1 MCRSLWRGRG
11 WRAVA
16 VGILL
21 GLDCVLMFFFV
32 SGRASAPPATGGVT
46 GHAASLTARP
56 CPDPPAP
63 ARPASAAAVA
73 PRGALG
79 PILDHYHPRTLP
91 KGIVPS
97 ATLPAQ
103 LDYADGKIE
112 NCGAADPNRVIFVHY
127 HIQHHI
133 GTALSDLAKRNDECA
148 PRICS
153 QKLGH
158 CLQSLNERGEAA
170 HLLATNLTYV
180 SYELTLSLEFPLP
193 FVDPDVRKNF
203 FFTTIMR
210 DPLDRMLTTARH
222 RLKDTPLHYIFP
234 ENQTVS
240 KTLDAENKALKWL
253 AVDTR
258 KPFTDTAAVV
268 ALAKCRLELFD
279 VVLTD
284 DLLTEGLGLVCK
296 LRGWKSCKLRKKKD
310 KSKELRVDR
319 AILVGWIERQR
330 PSYELYDYARWLAA
344 DRLRKAGIEVCLFS
358 IAARSSH
365 CPRHALLVL
374 APVPAL
380 TRMQSLP
387 TAPPNATARS
397 VSACVIGLGST
408 SSVHCSPRHQHRH
421 RVILSRD
428 GLYHAAARDPP
439 THINR

>member
-1 MCRSLWRGRG
+1 M
-11 WRAVA
+11 
-16 VGILL
+16 
-21 GLDCVLMFFFV
+21 
-32 SGRASAPPATGGVT
+32 
-46 GHAASLTARP
+46 
-56 CPDPPAP
+56 
-63 ARPASAAAVA
+63 
-73 PRGALG
+73 
-79 PILDHYHPRTLP
+79 
-91 KGIVPS
+91 
-97 ATLPAQ
+97 
-103 LDYADGKIE
+103 
-112 NCGAADPNRVIFVHY
+112 
-127 HIQHHI
+127 
-133 GTALSDLAKRNDECA
+133 AKRNDECA

-158 CLQSLNERGEAA
+158 CLQSLNERREAA

-234 ENQTVS
+234 ENQTVL
-240 KTLDAENKALKWL
+240 KTLDAVKKALKWL

-258 KPFTDTAAVV
+258 TPFTDTAAVV

-358 IAARSSH
+358 IAARSPH

-374 APVPAL
+374 APVPGFNTDAG
-380 TRMQSLP
+380 TADRAAKRDSSQRISLRDWP
-387 TAPPNATARS
+387 RIDVFCPLLS
-397 VSACVIGLGST
+397 ST
-408 SSVHCSPRHQHRH
+408 STSTPSHPFS
-421 RVILSRD
+421 
-428 GLYHAAARDPP
+428 
-439 THINR
+439 